1 MDRNGV
7 HVMQERTQ
15 KKQLDW
21 KGLRRWRTIQVAAIL
36 PLCVTVVLMIYFREA
51 AEFHVVAFFLVLI
64 VGVLMPQISGDMIQS
79 HLLLKEELSKEVR
92 YLHGEVQ
99 NLREELRG
107 NHPTQEGWA
116 SRPKN

>member
-1 MDRNGV
+1 MI
-7 HVMQERTQ
+7 MQEQAQ
-15 KKQLDW
+15 KRPLDW
-21 KGLRRWRTIQVAAIL
+21 RGFKRWRTIQIAAIL

-92 YLHGEVQ
+92 YLQGEVQ
-99 NLREELRG
+99 NLRKELRASQS
-107 NHPTQEGWA
+107 PQEGLA
-116 SRPKN
+116 SQPES

>member
-1 MDRNGV
+1 MAQNGV
-7 HVMQERTQ
+7 VIMQEQTQ
-15 KKQLDW
+15 KKQIDW
-21 KGLRRWRTIQVAAIL
+21 KGFKRWRTIQVAAIL

-99 NLREELRG
+99 NLRKELQA
-107 NHPTQEGWA
+107 NQPAKEGLA
-116 SRPKN
+116 PQPEH